1 MIGGV
6 EDPALRRVV
15 RHGTGWL
22 AVSLGEQ
29 RLVERIARLRQIAS
43 DQGRDMASIALSF
56 KIFVSIGVAKRNRDD
71 EREPGTGTPTE
82 IIGDLK
88 RIRDLG
94 FGEIV
99 VRSRGATLAETREQ
113 IERFVGEIVPKV

>member
-1 MIGGV
+1 M
-6 EDPALRRVV
+6 
-15 RHGTGWL
+15 
-22 AVSLGEQ
+22 
-29 RLVERIARLRQIAS
+29 RQIDLAS
-43 DQGRDMASIALSF
+43 AEAEQFRAPLMAWLQSIEAEAVLVRPDRHVF
-56 KIFVSIGVAKRNRDD
+56 
-71 EREPGTGTPTE
+71 GTGTPAQ